1 MQRKH
6 LLKIVYSQQLAV
18 VMLTMK
24 PKGPKENART
34 VVQAGNRLSCD
45 AKELQTSKQETCAC

>member
-24 PKGPKENART
+24 PKGPM
-34 VVQAGNRLSCD
+34 VQAGNRLSCD